1 MRWLD
6 SLFARI
12 FLLQLTAGLLL
23 TVVFTLF
30 LFNEQASIFARAT
43 APLWASALK
52 PVQQQLAR
60 GEPLRLPQTQV
71 VTARIELQPGPP
83 PDDAS
88 VMPLVPRYRALLFEL
103 RAQGLPVA
111 RLAISGHTGRATTW
125 LELQDGDKRV
135 WVGVRGLLEGPDIRR
150 RGTLGFVIALLVFVA
165 GAAWLSRRIARP
177 LQDLQAS
184 VKAFAATGRPP
195 LPADATQGPAE
206 VRQLTRQFAEF
217 AAQRAQQDEARDM
230 MLAGISHDLR
240 SPLGRIR
247 LAAELLPDVPEVKD
261 KRASIVRNVQAAD
274 RLVGSFL
281 DLARASAE
289 SLDERVD
296 LAALTRRLLDSGD
309 HDTVQRKLSAT
320 GPLWLQPASSAAL
333 ERALVNLL
341 DNAASYGQPPVV
353 VSLEASPTHA
363 VLTVR
368 DHGAG
373 IAPDQMDALRKAF
386 FRGSHDRGLPG
397 SGLGLAIAE
406 RSVQRHG
413 GEMKLL
419 NARPG
424 LAVELRFPLAAGA

>member
-1 MRWLD
+1 MKRLD

-12 FLLQLTAGLLL
+12 FLLQLAAALVLSA
-23 TVVFTLF
+23 VFAVL

-43 APLWASALK
+43 APLWVSALQ
-52 PVQQQLAR
+52 PVRQQLAR
-60 GEPLRLPQTQV
+60 GESPRWPQAQT
-71 VTARIELQPGPP
+71 VTSLVELQPGPP
-83 PDDAS
+83 PDDAR
-88 VMPLVPRYRALLFEL
+88 VMPLIPRYRALLSEL

-111 RLAISGHTGRATTW
+111 RLAVSGRTGRATTW
-125 LELQDGDKRV
+125 LELRDGDRRV
-135 WVGVRGLLEGPDIRR
+135 WVGVRGMLEGPDIRR

-195 LPADATQGPAE
+195 PPADAPQGPAE
-206 VRQLTRQFAEF
+206 VRQLARQFAEF
-217 AAQRAQQDEARDM
+217 AAQRTRQDEARDM

-247 LAAELLPDVPEVKD
+247 MAAELLPDAPGVRD
-261 KRASIVRNVQAAD
+261 KQASIVRNVQAAD
-274 RLVGSFL
+274 RLVGAFL

-289 SLDERVD
+289 PLDERVD
-296 LAALTRRLLDSGD
+296 LAALARRLLDSGD
-309 HDTVQRKLSAT
+309 HEGVRLELLAA
-320 GPLWLQPASSAAL
+320 GPLWLRPASSAAL
-333 ERALVNLL
+333 ERLLVNLL
-341 DNAASYGQPPVV
+341 DNAAKYGQPPVV
-353 VSLEASPTHA
+353 VSLRASPAQA

-373 IAPDQMDALRKAF
+373 IAPGQMDALRKAF

-413 GEMKLL
+413 GEMTLL
-419 NARPG
+419 DAGPG
-424 LAVELRFPLAAGA
+424 LAVQLRFPLAAES

>member
-1 MRWLD
+1 MKWLD

-12 FLLQLTAGLLL
+12 FLLQLAAALVLA
-23 TVVFTLF
+23 VVFAVL

-43 APLWASALK
+43 APLWMSALQ
-52 PVQQQLAR
+52 PVRQQLAR
-60 GEPLRLPQTQV
+60 GESPRLPRTQT
-71 VTARIELQPGPP
+71 VTSLVELQPGPP
-83 PDDAS
+83 PDDAR
-88 VMPLVPRYRALLFEL
+88 VMPLIPRYRALLSEL

-111 RLAISGHTGRATTW
+111 RLAVSGRTGRATTW

-135 WVGVRGLLEGPDIRR
+135 WVGVRGMLEGPDIRR

-184 VKAFAATGRPP
+184 MKAFAATGRPP
-195 LPADATQGPAE
+195 LPTDAPQGPAE
-206 VRQLTRQFAEF
+206 VRQLARQFAEF
-217 AAQRAQQDEARDM
+217 AAQRTQQDEARDM

-240 SPLGRIR
+240 SPLSRIR
-247 LAAELLPDVPEVKD
+247 MAAELLPDAPGVRD
-261 KRASIVRNVQAAD
+261 KQASIVRNVQAAD
-274 RLVGSFL
+274 RLVGAFL

-289 SLDERVD
+289 PLDERVD
-296 LAALTRRLLDSGD
+296 LTALTRRLLDSGD
-309 HDTVQRKLSAT
+309 HEGVRLELAA

-333 ERALVNLL
+333 ERMLVNLL
-341 DNAASYGQPPVV
+341 DNAAKYGQPPVV
-353 VSLEASPTHA
+353 VSLQARAAHA

-373 IAPDQMDALRKAF
+373 IAPGQMDALRKAF

-413 GEMKLL
+413 GEMTLL
-419 NARPG
+419 DAGPG
-424 LAVELRFPLAAGA
+424 LAVQLRFPLAAEP